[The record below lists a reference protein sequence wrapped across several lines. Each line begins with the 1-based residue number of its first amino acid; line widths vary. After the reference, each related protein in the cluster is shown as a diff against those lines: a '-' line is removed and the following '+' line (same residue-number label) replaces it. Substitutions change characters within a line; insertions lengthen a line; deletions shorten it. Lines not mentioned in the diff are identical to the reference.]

1 MELPIQE
8 NQLESESQ
16 QANIN
21 ILGGLDA
28 YMHQLNNWSNLGSYK
43 LDNPRNSFYFLTL
56 TFFHVLGQDDENS
69 LGLECCSDIR
79 ISSTSYARDHQP
91 ASMGNYFSI
100 SLLITIYIIWV
111 MLLFHY

>member
-28 YMHQLNNWSNLGSYK
+28 YMHELNNWSNLGSYK
-43 LDNPRNSFYFLTL
+43 LDNPRNSFYFLW
-56 TFFHVLGQDDENS
+56 
-69 LGLECCSDIR
+69 
-79 ISSTSYARDHQP
+79 
-91 ASMGNYFSI
+91 
-100 SLLITIYIIWV
+100 IIWN
-111 MLLFHY
+111 LFRIIQEALS